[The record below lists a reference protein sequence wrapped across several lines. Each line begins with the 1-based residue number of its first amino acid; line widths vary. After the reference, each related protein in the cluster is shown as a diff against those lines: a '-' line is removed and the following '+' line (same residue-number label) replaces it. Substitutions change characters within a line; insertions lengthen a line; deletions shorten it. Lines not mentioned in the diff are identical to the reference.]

1 MPIPNA
7 DSAYVPSEKLSD
19 YLLNEQHPVAGSKAK
34 WFRSLGYDPA
44 NQSILQDDLLTLVQN
59 STDFTEKST
68 GYGTKYVV
76 SGKIATPSGDEANVT
91 TVWIIE
97 PSDSRPRLVTAFPG
111 DKR

>member
-7 DSAYVPSEKLSD
+7 DSAFIPPDKLSD
-19 YLLNEQHPVAGSKAK
+19 YLLNEQHPVGGSKAK

-44 NQSILQDDLLTLVQN
+44 SPSVLGDDLLKQVQ
-59 STDFTEKST
+59 SSADFTAKDT

-76 SGKIATPSGDEANVT
+76 LGKITTPSGAVANVT
-91 TVWIIE
+91 AIWIVE

-111 DKR
+111 EKS